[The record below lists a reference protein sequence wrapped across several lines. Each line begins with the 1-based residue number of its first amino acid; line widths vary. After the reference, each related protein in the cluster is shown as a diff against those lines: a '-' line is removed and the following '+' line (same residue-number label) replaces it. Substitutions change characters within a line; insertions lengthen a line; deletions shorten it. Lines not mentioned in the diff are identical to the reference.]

1 MTSLALLWS
10 TRNDIRAS
18 DFFQA
23 LREQGAVPLG
33 AAFWDGADR
42 LVAASPE
49 RPVPGEWSLALG
61 VCGTGPDAV
70 ASGGIPGL
78 ALDGESGQALAL
90 AGRARN
96 ARTLLKEHV
105 CGPAST
111 GDEAECLLGLLS
123 RRGAPAL
130 QELSGEWA
138 GVHLAAR
145 EKRLTL
151 CGDRVGTEAL
161 YYHAGPERFA
171 AATAPGAALALAG
184 LPRRPDR
191 EWLLACL
198 ASGGRPLPEGGE
210 TAYAELLRLRPG
222 CVVQV
227 DAGQGGFRTDLLR
240 FSLLETFVD
249 LPVDASRLCPDVRRA
264 ASLRKPESGR
274 LGVAWTGGPG
284 AAAVAA
290 LAVEHVGKNNCV
302 LYALEQSGRAPAPA
316 VAVSESLGIP
326 LASIPWPEH
335 ADLEARRAA
344 LVRRTGLPLVE
355 PFPALEMDLL
365 CEAMRA
371 DELSS
376 AWAGCGARSLL
387 GLGAGFAGEAMHA
400 LARRRL
406 VLPALMLRRAL
417 TSGPGS
423 PGRSVADQL
432 GFVFHALAPRPYRS
446 TREQARIELLTHHA
460 LKADGARLLRFYKQ
474 CFGWREL
481 SSLRRMQLQRLTR
494 GDGPAGLAALRLA
507 AGAHGLDLAL
517 PLLDQHLARYLRL
530 PLAERLAQGVESPRL
545 LRCLPADLAHSL
557 RALPSFRPG
566 AHALV
571 ERMAALP
578 PRDDRALEASPLLRA
593 LFPDLPALLADLL
606 GRSRD
611 ERFQALPAL
620 LDALA
625 EWERACGVR
634 AE

>member
-1 MTSLALLWS
+1 MTAIALLWS
-10 TRNDIRAS
+10 TRKDIRAS
-18 DFFQA
+18 DFFHA
-23 LREQGAVPLG
+23 LQEQGAAPLG
-33 AAFWDGADR
+33 AVFWDGADR
-42 LVAASPE
+42 LVAAPPE
-49 RPVPGEWSLALG
+49 RPVSGEWSLALC
-61 VCGTGPDAV
+61 VCGTGPDAET
-70 ASGGIPGL
+70 AGAIPGL
-78 ALDGESGQALAL
+78 ALDGEAGQALAL

-96 ARTLLKEHV
+96 ARALLGELV

-111 GDEAECLLGLLS
+111 GGEAECLLGLLS
-123 RRGAPAL
+123 RRGASAL
-130 QELSGEWA
+130 QELSGEWGA
-138 GVHLAAR
+138 VHLAAR

-171 AATAPGAALALAG
+171 AATAPETALALAG

-198 ASGGRPLPEGGE
+198 ASGARLLPESGD

-222 CVVQV
+222 CVLQV
-227 DAGQGGFRTDLLR
+227 DGGQGGIRTDLLR

-249 LPVDASRLCPDVRRA
+249 LPVDAARLCPDVRRA
-264 ASLRKPESGR
+264 AALREPESGR
-274 LGVAWTGGPG
+274 LGIAWTGGPG

-290 LAVEHVGKNNCV
+290 LAVEHVGKSNCV

-316 VAVSESLGIP
+316 AAVSESLGIA
-326 LASIPWPEH
+326 LASVPWPEH
-335 ADLEARRAA
+335 AELEARRFA
-344 LVRRTGLPLVE
+344 LVRRTGLPLVD

-371 DELSS
+371 DALSS
-376 AWAGCGARSLL
+376 AWAGSGARSLL

-400 LARRRL
+400 LARRRR
-406 VLPALMLRRAL
+406 VLPALMLRRSLAAGL
-417 TSGPGS
+417 GS
-423 PGRSVADQL
+423 LGRSAADQF
-432 GFVFHALAPRPYRS
+432 GFVLHALAPRPYRS
-446 TREQARIELLTHHA
+446 TREQARIELLSHHA
-460 LKADGARLLRFYKQ
+460 PEADAARLLRFYKQ

-494 GDGPAGLAALRLA
+494 GDGPAGLAGLRLA
-507 AGAHGLDLAL
+507 AGAHGLGLAL

-530 PLAERLAQGVESPRL
+530 PLAERLAQGVECPRL
-545 LRCLPADLAHSL
+545 LRCLPAQLAHSL
-557 RALPSFRPG
+557 RTLPAFQPG
-566 AHALV
+566 SHALV

-578 PRDDRALEASPLLRA
+578 PRDDRVLEASPLLRA

-625 EWERACGVR
+625 EWERACGIR